1 MLRKMAL
8 LFGLIFIAAGVAGFF
23 LLNPAG
29 PGSTGHSLSMDH
41 GEGMLL
47 GLFPV
52 NTLHNAVHILFGV
65 YALAASRSAG
75 GAQGFFKFL
84 FIAYAFLAILGLIP
98 STQTLFGYVP
108 LHGNDVYLHLGLA
121 LAGLYFGFVHKE
133 GARG

>member
-1 MLRKMAL
+1 MLRNMAL
-8 LFGLIFIAAGVAGFF
+8 LFGLVFVAIGVAGFF
-23 LLNPAG
+23 MLNPAG
-29 PGSTGHSLSMDH
+29 PTHPDMTMHH

-52 NTLHNAVHILFGV
+52 NTLHNAVHILFGL
-65 YALAASRSAG
+65 YGLAASRSSG

-84 FIAYAFLAILGLIP
+84 FIAYALLAILGLIP